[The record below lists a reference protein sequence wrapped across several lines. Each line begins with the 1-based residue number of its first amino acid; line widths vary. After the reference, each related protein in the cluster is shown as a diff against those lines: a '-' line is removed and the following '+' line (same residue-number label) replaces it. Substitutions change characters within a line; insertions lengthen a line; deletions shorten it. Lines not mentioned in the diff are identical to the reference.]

1 MILRPAQGRWQNEP
15 FGIIAPN
22 GSVISITR
30 GGNTVSEDRTS
41 KTVED
46 YLLNIYTISQ
56 EGRTVIAAR
65 LAEALDVAPPT
76 VTATLHR
83 MTRDGLLTVTPQKE
97 IVLTELGFSRAE
109 TMVRRHRLA
118 ERLLIDIL
126 GLDWADVHEE
136 AHRFEHAI
144 SPRVE
149 ERILAVL
156 GHPTTCPHGSPIPGS
171 GGTNHMD
178 ATRLEDATTGDHVTV
193 VRISEE
199 AERDRELLGYFQR
212 SGLLPGRE
220 FEVTEVE
227 PYNALMVLKH
237 EEDSFPVSF
246 PVARKVWI
254 RRASMEEPAAAAS

>member
-1 MILRPAQGRWQNEP
+1 MKGRALIANRPSP
-15 FGIIAPN
+15 
-22 GSVISITR
+22 
-30 GGNTVSEDRTS
+30 S

-46 YLLNIYTISQ
+46 YLLNIYMMSS
-56 EGRTVIAAR
+56 EGRSVIAAR
-65 LAEALDVAPPT
+65 LAEVLEVAPPT

-83 MTRDGLLTVTPQKE
+83 MSRDGLITVTNRKE
-97 IVLTELGFSRAE
+97 VQLTESDHLLAE

-126 GLDWADVHEE
+126 GVEWADVHEE

-156 GHPTTCPHGSPIPGS
+156 GEPTTCPHGSPIPGT
-171 GGTNHMD
+171 GAIMVKD
-178 ATRLEDATTGDHVTV
+178 AVRLDEVSPGEHVAV

-199 AERDRELLGYFQR
+199 AEDDRALLGYFQR

-220 FEVTEVE
+220 FEVIEVE
-227 PYNALMVLKH
+227 PYNSLIVLRDDH
-237 EEDSFPVSF
+237 ESIPVSLN
-246 PVARKVWI
+246 VAGKIWV
-254 RRASMEEPAAAAS
+254 RRL

>member
-1 MILRPAQGRWQNEP
+1 MI
-15 FGIIAPN
+15 
-22 GSVISITR
+22 
-30 GGNTVSEDRTS
+30 EDRTS

-46 YLLNIYTISQ
+46 YLLNIYTISH

-65 LAEALDVAPPT
+65 LAEALEVAPPT

-83 MTRDGLLTVTPQKE
+83 MTRDGLVKVTPQKE
-97 IVLTELGFSRAE
+97 VILTDVGHERAE

-156 GHPTTCPHGSPIPGS
+156 GGPTTCPHGSPIPGFGPS
-171 GGTNHMD
+171 SPST
-178 ATRLEDATTGDHVTV
+178 AKRLEEVAPNDHLVIE
-193 VRISEE
+193 RISEE
-199 AERDRELLGYFQR
+199 AESDRDLLGYFQR

-220 FEVTEVE
+220 FIVSEVE
-227 PYNALMVLKH
+227 PYNALIVLSRDN
-237 EEDSFPVSF
+237 ETIPVSMA
-246 PVARKVWI
+246 VAHKIWVRLI
-254 RRASMEEPAAAAS
+254 S

>member
-1 MILRPAQGRWQNEP
+1 VEE
-15 FGIIAPN
+15 
-22 GSVISITR
+22 
-30 GGNTVSEDRTS
+30 EDRTS

-46 YLLNIYTISQ
+46 YLLNIYTISH

-83 MTRDGLLTVTPQKE
+83 MVRDGLITVTSQKE
-97 IVLTELGFSRAE
+97 VVLTEAGHSRAE

-126 GLDWADVHEE
+126 GIDWADVHEE

-156 GHPTTCPHGSPIPGS
+156 GDPTTCPHGSPIPGFAPPS
-171 GGTNHMD
+171 TT
-178 ATRLEDATTGDHVTV
+178 AAQRLEQVNLGDHVV
-193 VRISEE
+193 VERISEE
-199 AERDRELLGYFQR
+199 AESDRELLGFFQR

-220 FEVTEVE
+220 FNVAEVE
-227 PYNALMVLKH
+227 PYNGLIVLSH
-237 EEDSFPVSF
+237 DGESIPVSL
-246 PVARKVWI
+246 PVAHKIWVQVTR
-254 RRASMEEPAAAAS
+254 PAVLAESSAR

>member
-1 MILRPAQGRWQNEP
+1 MHQVDSRPDGRDQP
-15 FGIIAPN
+15 
-22 GSVISITR
+22 
-30 GGNTVSEDRTS
+30 S

-46 YLLNIYTISQ
+46 YLLTIYTLSS
-56 EGRTVIAAR
+56 EGRAVIAAR
-65 LAEALDVAPPT
+65 LAESMGVAAPT

-83 MTRDGLLTVTPQKE
+83 MTRDGLVTVSPQKE
-97 IVLTELGFSRAE
+97 VGLTELGHTEAE

-156 GHPTTCPHGSPIPGS
+156 GDPTTCPHGSPIPGTGAVQSSEAFRVEIASS
-171 GGTNHMD
+171 GDNVVIDHIS
-178 ATRLEDATTGDHVTV
+178 EDA
-193 VRISEE
+193 EN
-199 AERDRELLGYFQR
+199 DRELLSFFQR

-220 FEVTEVE
+220 FEVGDVE
-227 PYNALMVLKH
+227 PYNSLIVLRRDG
-237 EEDSFPVSF
+237 DSIPVSF
-246 PVARKVWI
+246 PVAHKIWVRKI
-254 RRASMEEPAAAAS
+254 A

>member
-1 MILRPAQGRWQNEP
+1 MSRIDSHTE
-15 FGIIAPN
+15 
-22 GSVISITR
+22 
-30 GGNTVSEDRTS
+30 NTVSEPS
-41 KTVED
+41 KTIED
-46 YLLNIYTISQ
+46 YLLNIYTLSS

-65 LAEALDVAPPT
+65 LAEALEVAPPT

-83 MTRDGLLTVTPQKE
+83 MARDGLIIMGPQKE
-97 IVLTELGFSRAE
+97 VGLTEAGQMMAE

-156 GHPTTCPHGSPIPGS
+156 GDPTTCPHGSPIPGTGAVYS
-171 GGTNHMD
+171 SE
-178 ATRLEDATTGDHVTV
+178 AFRVESASAGDHVV
-193 VRISEE
+193 IERISED
-199 AERDRELLGYFQR
+199 AENDRELLSFFQR

-220 FEVTEVE
+220 FDVGDVE
-227 PYNALMVLKH
+227 PYNSLIMLRH
-237 EEDSFPVSF
+237 DGDSIPVSL
-246 PVARKVWI
+246 PVAHKIWV
-254 RRASMEEPAAAAS
+254 RRAR

>member
-1 MILRPAQGRWQNEP
+1 MDEAGGKIRHEEP
-15 FGIIAPN
+15 
-22 GSVISITR
+22 T
-30 GGNTVSEDRTS
+30 GNVGVEPS

-46 YLLNIYTISQ
+46 YLLNIYTMAS
-56 EGRTVIAAR
+56 EGRSVKAAR

-83 MTRDGLLTVTPQKE
+83 MGRDGLIEVGPQKE
-97 IVLTELGFSRAE
+97 VNLTDTGLSMAE

-156 GHPTTCPHGSPIPGS
+156 GGATTCPHGSPIPGT
-171 GGTNHMD
+171 GAVFAPD
-178 ATRLEDATTGDHVTV
+178 AVTLEDCSAGDRIIIE
-193 VRISEE
+193 RISED
-199 AERDRELLGYFQR
+199 AENDRDLLAFFQR
-212 SGLLPGRE
+212 SGLLPGGE
-220 FEVTEVE
+220 FEVRDVE
-227 PYNALMVLKH
+227 PFNSMIILTRGA
-237 EEDSFPVSF
+237 DSVPVSL
-246 PVARKVWI
+246 PVAHKVWV
-254 RRASMEEPAAAAS
+254 RRS

>member
-1 MILRPAQGRWQNEP
+1 
-15 FGIIAPN
+15 
-22 GSVISITR
+22 
-30 GGNTVSEDRTS
+30 
-41 KTVED
+41 
-46 YLLNIYTISQ
+46 
-56 EGRTVIAAR
+56 VIAAR

-83 MTRDGLLTVTPQKE
+83 MARDGLITVTPQKE
-97 IVLTELGFSRAE
+97 VILTELGHSHAE

-171 GGTNHMD
+171 GSSSQAD
-178 ATRLEDATTGDHVTV
+178 VTRLEDAITGDHVTV

-220 FEVTEVE
+220 FDVADVE
-227 PYNALMVLKH
+227 PYNALLVLKH
-237 EEDSFPVSF
+237 EEASIPVSF
-246 PVARKVWI
+246 PVARNVWI
-254 RRASMEEPAAAAS
+254 RRDADERRATAAS

>member
-1 MILRPAQGRWQNEP
+1 M
-15 FGIIAPN
+15 
-22 GSVISITR
+22 
-30 GGNTVSEDRTS
+30 SEDRTS

-46 YLLNIYTISQ
+46 YLLNIYTISG

-65 LAEALDVAPPT
+65 LAEALEVAPPT

-83 MTRDGLLTVTPQKE
+83 MARDGLIEVTPQKE
-97 IVLTELGFSRAE
+97 VILTESGHSLAE

-126 GLDWADVHEE
+126 GIDWADVHEE

-171 GGTNHMD
+171 GSPNPTNLS
-178 ATRLEDATTGDHVTV
+178 RLEDASTGDHVTV

-199 AERDRELLGYFQR
+199 AESDRELLGYFQR

-220 FEVTEVE
+220 FDVADVE

-237 EEDSFPVSF
+237 EDDSIPVSF
-246 PVARKVWI
+246 PVARKVWVQ
-254 RRASMEEPAAAAS
+254 RKTSKRLASAAS

>member
-1 MILRPAQGRWQNEP
+1 MHQVETRPDGQLP
-15 FGIIAPN
+15 P
-22 GSVISITR
+22 
-30 GGNTVSEDRTS
+30 S

-46 YLLNIYTISQ
+46 YLLNIYTMSS
-56 EGRTVIAAR
+56 EGRSVIAAR
-65 LAEALDVAPPT
+65 LAESLGVAPPT

-83 MTRDGLLTVTPQKE
+83 MSRDGLITVSPQKE
-97 IVLTELGFSRAE
+97 VGLTELGQTEAE

-156 GHPTTCPHGSPIPGS
+156 GDPTTCPHGSPIPGTGAVS
-171 GGTNHMD
+171 SSEAFRVEQAHP
-178 ATRLEDATTGDHVTV
+178 GDHIIVE
-193 VRISEE
+193 RISED
-199 AERDRELLGYFQR
+199 AENDRELLAFFQR

-220 FEVTEVE
+220 FEVGDVE
-227 PYNALMVLKH
+227 PYNSLLVLH
-237 EEDSFPVSF
+237 RDGDSIPVSL
-246 PVARKVWI
+246 PVAHKIWVRKLD
-254 RRASMEEPAAAAS
+254 

>member
-1 MILRPAQGRWQNEP
+1 
-15 FGIIAPN
+15 
-22 GSVISITR
+22 VHDD
-30 GGNTVSEDRTS
+30 DRTS

-83 MTRDGLLTVTPQKE
+83 MARDGLITVTPQKE
-97 IVLTELGFSRAE
+97 VLLTDAGHERAE

-144 SPRVE
+144 SPKVE

-156 GHPTTCPHGSPIPGS
+156 GNPTTCPHGSPIPGAGVS
-171 GGTNHMD
+171 ASPQGE
-178 ATRLEDATTGDHVTV
+178 ATRLEEAETGDHVTV
-193 VRISEE
+193 VRISED
-199 AERDRELLGYFQR
+199 AESDHELLGYFQR
-212 SGLLPGRE
+212 SGLVPGQE
-220 FEVTEVE
+220 FDVADVE
-227 PYNALMVLKH
+227 PYNALLVLRRH
-237 EEDSFPVSF
+237 DESIPVSF
-246 PVARKVWI
+246 PVAHKVWVQ
-254 RRASMEEPAAAAS
+254 RREPGRLAAAAS